1 MSSLS
6 YINPPGP
13 GEKASDTYHYSQSVA
28 LPSGIIKVSGQGGWD
43 ISQSIPPNTS
53 RILSIPSDMESQINL
68 AFANVDRVL
77 QSHGLRGW
85 EDVYLWRSYAVG
97 MDEAM
102 KYLVPK
108 LKERIPAHRPV
119 WTALSVPRLGLE
131 EMLIEIEVEAIAPP
145 KRE

>member
-6 YINPPGP
+6 YTIDPAGP
-13 GEKASDTYHYSQSVA
+13 GEKASETYHYSQSVA

-43 ISQSIPPNTS
+43 NSQ
-53 RILSIPSDMESQINL
+53 SIPSDMKSQIDL

-85 EDVYLWRSYAVG
+85 EDVFLWRSYAVG

-108 LKERIPAHRPV
+108 LRERIPTHRPV

-131 EMLIEIEVEAIAPP
+131 DMLIEIEVEAIAPP
-145 KRE
+145 KLE

>member
-1 MSSLS
+1 MSSLP
-6 YINPPGP
+6 YTTDPTGP
-13 GEKASDTYHYSQSVA
+13 GQQASETYHYSQSVT
-28 LPSGIIKVSGQGGWD
+28 LPSGIIKLSGQGGWD
-43 ISQSIPPNTS
+43 SSHS
-53 RILSIPSDMESQINL
+53 LPSDMKSQIDL

-102 KYLVPK
+102 QYLAQK
-108 LKERIPAHRPV
+108 MRERVPAHRPV

-131 EMLIEIEVEAIAPP
+131 KMLIEIEVEAFAPP

>member
-6 YINPPGP
+6 YIDPPGP

-43 ISQSIPPNTS
+43 ISQSIP
-53 RILSIPSDMESQINL
+53 SDMKSQIDL

>member
-1 MSSLS
+1 MSSLT
-6 YINPPGP
+6 YTTDPTGP
-13 GEKASDTYHYSQSVA
+13 GQQASETYHYSQSVI
-28 LPSGIIKVSGQGGWD
+28 LPSGIVK
-43 ISQSIPPNTS
+43 
-53 RILSIPSDMESQINL
+53 SQIDL

-102 KYLVPK
+102 QYLVPK
-108 LKERIPAHRPV
+108 IRERVPAHRPV

-131 EMLIEIEVEAIAPP
+131 KMLIEIEVEAFAPL
-145 KRE
+145 K